1 MFTGF
6 MSSGVHVYV
15 FFSNEALV
23 GRGDSR
29 VTATVS
35 PSGSDVVTVRVF
47 CCPWVTL
54 KTLSTVMLGLAL
66 AAAVALFSFF
76 ELVAN
81 VAAAA
86 SSLPVTARSK
96 RHSLFSPHVFNAAVR

>member
-1 MFTGF
+1 MYSISYYRIYKQTTCAHVNTHDMFTGF

-66 AAAVALFSFF
+66 AADEECLRCTHG
-76 ELVAN
+76 LMYN
-81 VAAAA
+81 
-86 SSLPVTARSK
+86 
-96 RHSLFSPHVFNAAVR
+96 